1 MNIIW
6 IYFSQNVFFGVGG
19 AVFSCVGDWTSA
31 KQRGLLCL
39 TVSILIMNIVN
50 LIILEIGEW
59 RYLTPE
65 SVKDSMSRE
74 GLETL
79 ILYGNYCCFLFM
91 RMYTIIYYNMIF
103 ITQFHLL
110 WDIYM
115 YLLNT
120 GPHWE
125 DSYPEI

>member
-1 MNIIW
+1 
-6 IYFSQNVFFGVGG
+6 VFFGVGG
-19 AVFSCVGDWTSA
+19 AVFSCVGDWTTA

-65 SVKDSMSRE
+65 SVKHIMSKE

-79 ILYGNYCCFLFM
+79 VLYGNY
-91 RMYTIIYYNMIF
+91 IIVVLNYISLSIYIYNLYYMIL
-103 ITQFHLL
+103 I
-110 WDIYM
+110 
-115 YLLNT
+115 
-120 GPHWE
+120 
-125 DSYPEI
+125 

>member
-1 MNIIW
+1 
-6 IYFSQNVFFGVGG
+6 VFFGVGG

-31 KQRGLLCL
+31 KQRGLLGL

-79 ILYGNYCCFLFM
+79 ILYGNYYCFLFM
-91 RMYTIIYYNMIF
+91 HNMYNNILY
-103 ITQFHLL
+103 
-110 WDIYM
+110 DI
-115 YLLNT
+115 
-120 GPHWE
+120 
-125 DSYPEI
+125 